1 MLQSQQQLN
10 KALVKQGSYIN
21 GNWLQHTDTF
31 DVVNPANQQLLT
43 TVAIAGANE
52 AQQAVL
58 AADKAFAGWAAKP
71 AAERAQLLQSW
82 YQLVMQYQD
91 DLARLLTL
99 EQGKPLSEAKG
110 EIAYGASYLQ
120 WFAEEAKRL
129 YGDTIPAPSNDK
141 RIIVQRQPVGVV
153 AAITPWNFPNAML
166 ARKAAAALAAGCTF
180 VVKPAQQTPLSALA
194 LAELA
199 HQAGIPAGVFNV
211 VVGSD
216 AKAIGKVFT
225 GHAKVAKF
233 SFTGSTA
240 VGKQLAKQCADSVKR
255 VTMELGGNAPFIV
268 FDDAD
273 LDAAVQGLMAAKF
286 RNAGQTCVCAN
297 RILVQRSVYQA
308 FADKLAIAVT
318 QLKVGD
324 GLNGDSQ
331 IGPLIDDKAV
341 EKVEKLLQSALDD
354 GAKVLLGGKAHSA
367 GKQFFQ
373 PTLLS
378 DVSAD
383 MAISNEEIFGPVAP
397 LMAFDTE
404 AEAIALANSTEYG
417 LAAYFYSR
425 DIGRVF
431 RVAQALQFGMVGI
444 NEGIVSNAAAPF
456 GGIKQSG
463 YGREGSKYGLDDYT
477 DIKYLCLGGL

>member
-1 MLQSQQQLN
+1 MPTPDTLSL
-10 KALVKQGSYIN
+10 LRTGSYID
-21 GNWLQHTDTF
+21 GHWHSSGKTF
-31 DVVNPANQQLLT
+31 SVINPANQQHL
-43 TVAIAGANE
+43 ADIAEGGKAE
-52 AQQAVL
+52 AEQAVQ
-58 AADKAFAGWAAKP
+58 AASTAFVSWAAKP
-71 AAERAQLLQSW
+71 AAERSALLLNW
-82 YQLVMQYQD
+82 YQLVLTHQD
-91 DLARLLTL
+91 ELAHLMTL

-129 YGDTIPAPSNDK
+129 YGDTIPAPSADK

-153 AAITPWNFPNAML
+153 AAITPWNFPNAMI

-199 HQAGIPAGVFNV
+199 HQAGIPPGVFNV
-211 VVGSD
+211 VAGAD
-216 AKAIGKVFT
+216 AKAIGEVLT
-225 GHAKVAKF
+225 QHPLVAKF

-240 VGKQLAKQCADSVKR
+240 VGKMLTKQCADSGKR
-255 VTMELGGNAPFIV
+255 VSMELGGNAPFIV

-273 LDAAVQGLMAAKF
+273 LDAAVDGLMASKF

-297 RILVQRSVYQA
+297 RILVQRSVYDA
-308 FADKLAIAVT
+308 FVGTLLARVEA
-318 QLKVGD
+318 LRVGD
-324 GLNGDSQ
+324 GLQQETN
-331 IGPLIDDKAV
+331 IGPLIDDKALQQV
-341 EKVEKLLQSALDD
+341 TELTQSALDD
-354 GAKVLLGGKAHSA
+354 GAALLLGGKPHSA

-373 PTLLS
+373 PTVLAG
-378 DVSAD
+378 VNAA
-383 MAISNEEIFGPVAP
+383 MAISQQEIFGPVA
-397 LMAFDTE
+397 AIQRFETE
-404 AEAIALANSTEYG
+404 QEAIALANDTEFG

-444 NEGIVSNAAAPF
+444 NEGIISNAAAPF
-456 GGIKQSG
+456 GGVKQSG

-477 DIKYLCLGGL
+477 DIKYLCIGGV